1 MNEAELKTQIEDFNN
16 QIHDLVP
23 TMVKR
28 NRKKG
33 LILLL
38 LLGAGVI
45 NSGLLLFGT
54 FNEYPLTDNI
64 VGVLLYCLQLTLTT
78 LLFKA
83 ILFPGTE
90 EMEIDAMDE
99 LLPCNSKTAIGTRN
113 IILQCAVKVYKKDMF
128 KFEAQRN
135 EFLTL
140 TTQTLETVEKSGNV
154 NNKQLINTFVDCVKM
169 LNLKYQQS

>member
-1 MNEAELKTQIEDFNN
+1 MNESELKTQIEDLNI
-16 QIHDLVP
+16 QIQALVP

-28 NRKKG
+28 NRKQG

-54 FNEYPLTDNI
+54 FNEYSLTDNI
-64 VGVLLYCLQLTLTT
+64 VGVLLYCLQIALTAHG
-78 LLFKA
+78 FKT

-90 EMEIDAMDE
+90 EMVIDAMDE

-113 IILQCAVKVYKKDMF
+113 IILQCAVKIKKKD
-128 KFEAQRN
+128 K
-135 EFLTL
+135 
-140 TTQTLETVEKSGNV
+140 EKDYLS
-154 NNKQLINTFVDCVKM
+154 IFF
-169 LNLKYQQS
+169 

>member
-1 MNEAELKTQIEDFNN
+1 MTIWMKNKFQPCNA
-16 QIHDLVP
+16 
-23 TMVKR
+23 
-28 NRKKG
+28 
-33 LILLL
+33 
-38 LLGAGVI
+38 
-45 NSGLLLFGT
+45 NS
-54 FNEYPLTDNI
+54 P
-64 VGVLLYCLQLTLTT
+64 
-78 LLFKA
+78 

-140 TTQTLETVEKSGNV
+140 TTQTLDTVEKSGNV
-154 NNKQLINTFVDCVKM
+154 NNKQLINTFVDRVKM